1 MRDTRPER
9 ERESRVESERR
20 KSQVAAS
27 VRSSS
32 ASGCRAIMRA
42 IIDYLTSWIISFTE
56 YRLLIEHC
64 RFVLV
69 RL

>member
-42 IIDYLTSWIISFTE
+42 VFDYLTSWIML
-56 YRLLIEHC
+56 YRLSTAY
-64 RFVLV
+64 RV
-69 RL
+69 